1 MNDPHRQAP
10 TPVARQRDTASS
22 SQSESARPLEG
33 RWALSLITI
42 AVALFAGGAVG
53 LAGGYAVA
61 SSSAAS
67 CTPTDQWCELGAALI
82 GGAIGIGAGVV
93 AYIVVGVVVI
103 RRHRPRGRRADHIA
117 IHLAA
122 PVVMAVLLS
131 VLASVL

>member
-1 MNDPHRQAP
+1 MNDPHRQTP
-10 TPVARQRDTASS
+10 TPAVRQRDTASC
-22 SQSESARPLEG
+22 SQSESARPLER

-53 LAGGYAVA
+53 LAVGYAVE
-61 SSSAAS
+61 SSSAAN

-122 PVVMAVLLS
+122 PVVVAVLLS
-131 VLASVL
+131 VLGSVL

>member
-1 MNDPHRQAP
+1 M
-10 TPVARQRDTASS
+10 SS
-22 SQSESARPLEG
+22 PQSESARTREG

-42 AVALFAGGAVG
+42 VVALFAGGAVG
-53 LAGGYAVA
+53 LAVGYAVA
-61 SSSAAS
+61 SSSAAD

-82 GGAIGIGAGVV
+82 GGAIGIGAAVM

-122 PVVMAVLLS
+122 PVVVAVVLS
-131 VLASVL
+131 ILASVL